1 MRIEQMFV
9 KEIDRDIKGVIKVG
23 QDDDSNIKQ
32 ELSEYVVTKELNK
45 HIRTFFE
52 SYKKGINGHTDKM
65 GVWIS
70 GFFGSGKSHFLKILS
85 YILENREVE
94 GKNALDY
101 FKDENK
107 IDDGMIMADMNLAAN
122 TNTEVIL
129 FNIDSKSEAD
139 SKSNKDAI
147 VEVFMKVFNE
157 KQGFIGSMPFLA
169 ELERKLFVEG
179 KFEAFR
185 SKFNEINGSVWEDV
199 RDDFYFIQDEIVD
212 SLVSIGFM
220 SEEAARN
227 WCENAPETYT
237 LSIEKFAN
245 MVREY
250 LEKKGNNHHLIF
262 LVDEIGQYI
271 GDDSRLMLNL
281 QTVAE
286 DLGTM
291 CGGKAWIVVTSQQ
304 DIDSITRVKGNDFS
318 KIQGRFDTRLSL
330 SSANVDEVIRKRILD
345 KNDTAKQTLRTYYD
359 QKESI
364 IKNLITFDGTT
375 NHKKYS
381 DRDNYAEVYP
391 FIPYQFNLLAY
402 VLTSIREKG
411 ASGKHL
417 SEGERSM
424 IALFQESAITLKD
437 REVGA
442 IAPFNIFYNALH
454 KFIDHTHSAVISR
467 AEQNEDLNSFDVE
480 VLKVLF
486 MIKYVK
492 EINATVGN
500 LTTLMVS
507 HIDDDRIALTK
518 KIQDSLKALI
528 DQTLVQ
534 KNGDIFIFLTNEEQ
548 DINKEI
554 KNIPV
559 ETSEII
565 NYASQVIFEE
575 IYTDKKYRYN
585 ARYNFAFNQ
594 LVDERFYKNNQS
606 NDIGLELL
614 TPFNDNPASA
624 STLRMISSQKNNV
637 ILQMPNDTTFLDE
650 INEALKIDKFV
661 RKQGSSMSGRYEE
674 IKAVKQRE
682 LIDKKFRIKILIEE
696 ALKHSEIYVNGDNP
710 QINAKDPVNRINDA
724 MGKLV
729 ATRYH
734 KLNYME
740 TAPSISDIN
749 ALFEKSNQIS
759 LSTGATKLVNKLALD
774 DVLQFIE
781 LNTSRHIKTSM
792 KSVMERFTTA
802 PYGFVEDDIE
812 WLIAMLFKQGSVKLT
827 VNSKVVSLI
836 DTETPDI
843 IRYVTKREYV
853 EKLLI
858 EKQERPDD
866 KWVKSVKEVMK
877 ALFGKSATS
886 DEYDQ
891 IMSTFIKAAD
901 TLNRDLET
909 LTLKYYDREH
919 RFPGKSLVT
928 DGKKL
933 LKDIHKHTDVT
944 DFFKHVFTEQDALL
958 DLAEDLEPIL
968 QFFAGEQ
975 KDIFADACKKLDIFD
990 NSKTFVVDNAIIE
1003 TVENMRGIV
1012 KNRSPYHEIHK
1023 LPALTKTFID
1033 KHTELLEKE
1042 AEPIK
1047 DDLKIDREK
1056 VFEVLGE
1063 KDYKDKFNE
1072 KFVKLFDELLNKLDT
1087 SNEVATVKNIR
1098 LESDALRTRCL
1109 NEIAEYDAILAREAT
1124 EKYGKTNGGND
1135 TGNDGNQ
1142 PVAPPKPQPKQKKY
1156 KNLSLR
1162 TMTRGKTVAIEKAE
1176 DIDHFL
1182 ATLKLQIMKELEE
1195 DTIIS
1200 LSL

>member
-1 MRIEQMFV
+1 MRIEQMCV

-45 HIRTFFE
+45 HMRTFFE
-52 SYKKGINGHTDKM
+52 SYKKGVTGHTDKM

-85 YILENREVE
+85 YILENREVD
-94 GKNALDY
+94 GKKALDY
-101 FKDENK
+101 FKDESK
-107 IDDGMIMADMNLAAN
+107 IDDSMVMADMNLAAN

-179 KFEAFR
+179 EFDAFKIKF
-185 SKFNEINGSVWEDV
+185 KEINGDEWIKV
-199 RDDFYFIQDEIVD
+199 RDDFYFIQDEIVET
-212 SLVSIGFM
+212 LVAINFM
-220 SEEAARN
+220 SEDAARN
-227 WCENAPETYT
+227 WCENAADTYT

-250 LEKKGNNHHLIF
+250 IEKKGNNHHLVF

-271 GDDSRLMLNL
+271 GDDSKLMLNL

-291 CGGKAWIVVTSQQ
+291 CGGKAWIIVTSQQ
-304 DIDSITRVKGNDFS
+304 DIDSITKVKGNDFS

-345 KNDTAKQTLRTYYD
+345 KNETAEQTLRMYYD

-364 IKNLITFDGTT
+364 IKNLITFEGTT
-375 NHKKYS
+375 NHKKYT
-381 DRDNYAEVYP
+381 DRDNFAEVYP

-424 IALFQESAITLKD
+424 IALFQESAIALKD
-437 REVGA
+437 NEEGSV
-442 IAPFNIFYNALH
+442 APFNIFYNALH

-467 AEQNEDLNSFDVE
+467 ADQNDDLNKFDVE

-492 EINATVGN
+492 EINATIAN

-534 KNGDIFIFLTNEEQ
+534 KNGDIYIFLTNEEQ
-548 DINKEI
+548 DINREI
-554 KNIPV
+554 KQIPV

-565 NYASQVIFEE
+565 NYTSQVIFEE
-575 IYTDKKYRYN
+575 IFTDKKYRHN
-585 ARYNFAFNQ
+585 ARYNFPFNQ

-606 NDIGLELL
+606 NDIGLEII
-614 TPFNDNPASA
+614 TPFNDNPVGA
-624 STLRMISSQKNNV
+624 STLRMISSQKSNV

-674 IKAVKQRE
+674 IKAIKQKE

-696 ALKHSEIYVNGDNP
+696 ALKHSEMFVNGDNP
-710 QINAKDPVNRINDA
+710 QITAKEPVNRINDA

-734 KLNYME
+734 KLSYME
-740 TAPSISDIN
+740 TSPSVSDIN

-781 LNTSRHIKTSM
+781 LNTGRHIKTSM
-792 KSVMERFTTA
+792 KSIVDRFMSA

-812 WLIAMLFKQGSVKLT
+812 WLVAMLFKQGGVKLT
-827 VNSKVVSLI
+827 VNSKVISLI
-836 DTETPDI
+836 DTDNADI
-843 IRYVTKREYV
+843 IRFITKREYV

-866 KWVKSVKEVMK
+866 KWVKSVKDVMK

-886 DEYDQ
+886 DEFDQ
-891 IMSTFIKAAD
+891 IMSTFMRATD
-901 TLNRDLET
+901 NLNLDLEK
-909 LTLKYYDREH
+909 LTLKYYDREQ
-919 RFPGKSLVT
+919 RYPGKSIVNE
-928 DGKKL
+928 GKKL
-933 LKDIHKHTDVT
+933 LKDIHKYTDVT
-944 DFFKHVFTEQDALL
+944 EYFKHIFTKQDELL
-958 DLAEDLEPIL
+958 DLADDLEPIL
-968 QFFAGEQ
+968 QFFNGEQ
-975 KDIFADACKKLDIFD
+975 KDIFVDACRKIDIFD
-990 NSKTFVVDNAIIE
+990 NSKTFVVDNSIIS
-1003 TVENMRGIV
+1003 TVESMRDII
-1012 KNRSPYHEIHK
+1012 KSRSPYHEIHK
-1023 LPALTKTFID
+1023 LPALIKSFVEN
-1033 KHTELLEKE
+1033 HTELLEKE
-1042 AEPIK
+1042 AEPIRE
-1047 DDLKIDREK
+1047 DVKIDKER
-1056 VFEVLGE
+1056 VLEVLSE
-1063 KDYKDKFNE
+1063 KEFKDKYHSQFI
-1072 KFVKLFDELLNKLDT
+1072 KLFDDLSDKLET
-1087 SNEVATVKNIR
+1087 SNEIATVKNIR

-1109 NEIAEYDAILAREAT
+1109 NEISEYERILAKEDKAKYEA
-1124 EKYGKTNGGND
+1124 ENKKDKTG
-1135 TGNDGNQ
+1135 TTSIE
-1142 PVAPPKPQPKQKKY
+1142 PVIDPVPIPKIKKY

-1176 DIDHFL
+1176 DVDHFL
-1182 ATLKLQIMKELEE
+1182 ASLKIQILKELEE